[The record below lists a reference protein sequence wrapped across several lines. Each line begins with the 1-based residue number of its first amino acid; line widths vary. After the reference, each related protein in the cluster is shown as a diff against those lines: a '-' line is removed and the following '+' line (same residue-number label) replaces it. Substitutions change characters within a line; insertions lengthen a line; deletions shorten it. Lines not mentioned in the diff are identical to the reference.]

1 MKDTERQLSLIN
13 ADGFE
18 NEVQEI
24 KGHLNEVHSYKVVHQ
39 LMEKLKGNIKNYQNE
54 FDQLHKEFDQLPD
67 DIIDDDKRDEI
78 RYLLY
83 SPKTI
88 KKAKQW
94 LADIKARIDTRN
106 RICFP
111 KELTQYADEY
121 LIGTGG
127 FARVY
132 KVKHIEKNQIVAVKI
147 PIKNDESIGKAFLH
161 ELNNWVSLKHK
172 NIVEVYQYNIL
183 PIPYIEMEWCD
194 SCLENIKKPVQFN
207 LACYYLYQIANG
219 LEYAHKKHIAHCDLK
234 PQNILLKHDIP
245 KISDWGL
252 SRLLT
257 KQGTTTIGI
266 SLPFAAPEQFSIR
279 YGEKDTRTDIWQ
291 LGILFYYLLTNDIP
305 FSGND
310 FAEYGNTV
318 LTTNINK
325 MISKDKSLKEVAPIL
340 KHCLARQ
347 KDQRYKHAGEFL
359 RDLKKIM

>member
-1 MKDTERQLSLIN
+1 MNVE
-13 ADGFE
+13 GFD
-18 NEVQEI
+18 NEIQEI
-24 KGHLNEVHSYKVVHQ
+24 KGHLHELHSYNIVNQ
-39 LMEKLKGNIKNYQNE
+39 LMEKLKGIIRSYQSE
-54 FDQLHKEFDQLPD
+54 FDQFHNEFTQLPE
-67 DIIDDDKRDEI
+67 DIIDDEKRDEI

-88 KKAKQW
+88 DRAKRW
-94 LADIKARIDTRN
+94 IADIKAHIDTRN

-132 KVKHIEKNQIVAVKI
+132 KVKNIEKNQIVAVKI

-207 LACYYLYQIANG
+207 LACHYLHQVAEG
-219 LEYAHKKHIAHCDLK
+219 LAYAHKKHIAHFDLK
-234 PQNILLKHDIP
+234 PQNILLKDDVP

-266 SLPFAAPEQFSIR
+266 SLPFAAPEQFSSR

-291 LGILFYYLLTNDIP
+291 LGILFYYLLTNEIP
-305 FSGND
+305 FFGND
-310 FAEYGNTV
+310 FAEYGKNV

-325 MISKDKSLKEVAPIL
+325 LISEDNSLRDVAPIL
-340 KHCLARQ
+340 KNCLAKQ
-347 KDQRYKHAGEFL
+347 KDHRYKHAGEFL
-359 RDLKKIM
+359 KDIEEIM